1 MTQALPS
8 DGRDLRRSRPLA
20 SMNSAA
26 AAEDGLSTRQ
36 KLAYGSG
43 DLASNLVWGLLIS
56 FLMYYYT
63 DIYGL
68 PAAVAA
74 WLLLV
79 PRVLDAVC
87 DPMFGYVVDR
97 TAGRYVVPTMRFLAI
112 PFGLLAFLCF
122 WPLALPQ
129 TEKILWA
136 GITYLLLG
144 VVYSAINT
152 PYGVLSNMMAVTS
165 RERISLNTFRLGG
178 CQLGQLLV
186 AGAVLPGITWAG
198 GGSGIAAQ
206 RVGITVVA
214 AVVGAVSALLW
225 LATSRGC
232 RIRRQLPLEKH
243 SLRTLFSI
251 LVVNRRWHLSNAL
264 TFLNFVVFC
273 SEGGL
278 AVHFTR
284 LMLHHP
290 ARDAS
295 LMLACETAP
304 AFIGVALTPM
314 LTGRLGLRRTYLVL
328 LAWQAACLLSMILFR
343 NSYPL
348 FLAVLALQ
356 FVAVGPVSPLCLSI
370 VSEAVDEGRAR
381 TGVAAAGLAFSY
393 NTLIGKLAAGIAGFL
408 ASSFLAF
415 GHYTATLAAAD
426 ADLAWWLTAGFIGIP
441 LACVVLAAVLVF
453 LSRADDTASSN
464 ASPMIPQEQM

>member
-1 MTQALPS
+1 MTPALPS
-8 DGRDLRRSRPLA
+8 EGRALGPSRVPAGTGALQV
-20 SMNSAA
+20 SD
-26 AAEDGLSTRQ
+26 DGLSTRQ

-43 DLASNLVWGLLIS
+43 DLASNLVWGLLVS

-63 DIYGL
+63 DIYGI
-68 PAAVAA
+68 PAAAAA

-79 PRVLDAVC
+79 PRALDAVC
-87 DPMFGYVVDR
+87 DPLFGYLVDR
-97 TAGRYVVPTMRFLAI
+97 SAGRFVVPAMRFLAI

-122 WPLALPQ
+122 WPLALP
-129 TEKILWA
+129 EADKILWA

-152 PYGVLSNMMAVTS
+152 PYGVLSNMMAMTS

-206 RVGITVVA
+206 QAGITVVA
-214 AVVGAVSALLW
+214 AVVGAASALLW
-225 LATSRGC
+225 LATARGC
-232 RIRRQLPLEKH
+232 RIRRQLPAEKH
-243 SLRTLFSI
+243 SLRSLFGI
-251 LVVNRRWHLSNAL
+251 LAVNRRWHLSSAL
-264 TFLNFVVFC
+264 TFLNFLVFC
-273 SEGGL
+273 SQGGL

-295 LMLACETAP
+295 LVLACETAP

-314 LTGRLGLRRTYLVL
+314 ITRLLGFRRAYLAL
-328 LAWQAACLLSMILFR
+328 LAWQAASLLVMILFR
-343 NSYPL
+343 NNFPL
-348 FLAVLALQ
+348 FLVVLALQ

-381 TGVAAAGLAFSY
+381 TGVAAAGLAFSC
-393 NTLIGKLAAGIAGFL
+393 NTLIGKLAAGFAGFM

-415 GHYTATLAAAD
+415 GHYKATLEAAD

-441 LACVVLAAVLVF
+441 LASVILAAVLVV
-453 LSRADDTASSN
+453 LSRPDQAAS
-464 ASPMIPQEQM
+464 